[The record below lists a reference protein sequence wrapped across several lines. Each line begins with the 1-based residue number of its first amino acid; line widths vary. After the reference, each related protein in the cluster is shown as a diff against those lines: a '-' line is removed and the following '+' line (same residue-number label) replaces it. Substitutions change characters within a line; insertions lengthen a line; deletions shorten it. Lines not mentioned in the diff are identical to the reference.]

1 MDNIHIVKET
11 TVTFERKS
19 LVLVHPYLDSISLQT
34 RTKLRKLLKNI
45 LNCYEF
51 QIVFKNKT
59 GLCNNFH
66 FKNGFS
72 KVLLLVSL
80 ISFNVDSAILL
91 IMLNVLDTCIN
102 HLPKNKLSLRT
113 APYFSILTL
122 KNKKFLLELKQR
134 LLIIIDQPSLNR
146 NIASTHCTYL
156 AGPSNKIV
164 LRILFAFNS

>member
-11 TVTFERKS
+11 TLTFERKS

-34 RTKLRKLLKNI
+34 STKLMKLLKNI
-45 LNCYEF
+45 LNCYKF

-72 KVLLLVSL
+72 NALLLLSL

-113 APYFSILTL
+113 APYLSILTL
-122 KNKKFLLELKQR
+122 KNKKFLLELKQS

-146 NIASTHCTYL
+146 NIASNHCTYL
-156 AGPSNKIV
+156 TGPSNKIV